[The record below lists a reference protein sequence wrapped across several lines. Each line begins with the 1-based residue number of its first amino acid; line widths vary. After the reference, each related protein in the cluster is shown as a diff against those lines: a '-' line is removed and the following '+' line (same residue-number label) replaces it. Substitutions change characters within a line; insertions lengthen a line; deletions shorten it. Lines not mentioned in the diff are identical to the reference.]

1 MALDRTDRQILQLLQ
16 NDARLM
22 NKQLAAEVG
31 LAPSSVH
38 ERVKRLWQDGVITG
52 SETVVDPK
60 RLGFGL
66 AAVIFVNISKEGQV
80 NINELMD
87 DLVAVPEIQN
97 VYLVTGRYDLVVSLV
112 ARDMDHLKAIAYHGL
127 TERIE
132 ITSYETSI
140 AYEHKRSGLIPVGSD
155 REIEQ

>member
-1 MALDRTDRQILQLLQ
+1 MPLDRTDRQILELLQ
-16 NDARLM
+16 KDARLM

-38 ERVKRLWQDGVITG
+38 ERVKRLWQEGAIEGT
-52 SETVVDPK
+52 ETVVNPK

-80 NINELMD
+80 NINTLME

-97 VYLVTGRYDLVVSLV
+97 VYLVTGRYDLVVSLI
-112 ARDMDHLKAIAYHGL
+112 ARDMDHLKSIAYHAL

-132 ITSYETSI
+132 ITTYETSI
-140 AYEHKRSGLIPVGSD
+140 AYEHKRSGMIPVELDS
-155 REIEQ
+155 

>member
-1 MALDRTDRQILQLLQ
+1 MSLDRTDFQILDLLQ

-38 ERVKRLWQDGVITG
+38 ERVKRLWQDGIIKGT
-52 SETVVDPK
+52 ETIVDPK
-60 RLGFGL
+60 RLGFAL

-80 NINELMD
+80 GINDLLD
-87 DLVAVPEIQN
+87 DLVSVPEIRN

-112 ARDMDHLKAIAYHGL
+112 ARDMDHLKSIAYHAL
-127 TERIE
+127 TERKE
-132 ITSYETSI
+132 ITTYETSI
-140 AYEHKRSGLIPVGSD
+140 AYDHKRNGVLPGGS
-155 REIEQ
+155 